1 MNRITAAVLACSVS
15 MFSGC
20 SDETDTVMPAPQ
32 PAPTASVAPLE
43 PLAEPPPDPVDPT
56 GDLADEVVTNEIA
69 MPDGS
74 VEARVQYFLGQSV
87 DEQSRLA
94 FELEDSVENIEL
106 ATRLMRENIAAEVK
120 VDLLSSLEYAET
132 TSVLPLLRVA
142 IQDTSTEV
150 VVAALRILYQHAT
163 QDDIPQLQ
171 MLVEASPDEEVRE
184 AAQDVID
191 SLQP

>member
-1 MNRITAAVLACSVS
+1 MNRITAAVLVCSVS

-20 SDETDTVMPAPQ
+20 SDETDTVTPAQ

-43 PLAEPPPDPVDPT
+43 PLAETSPEPVDTT
-56 GDLADEVVTNEIA
+56 GDLADEVVTHEIA

-94 FELEDSVENIEL
+94 FELEDSAENIEL
-106 ATRLMRENIAAEVK
+106 ATRLMRENVAAEVK

-150 VVAALRILYQHAT
+150 AIAALRILYQHAT

-171 MLVEASPDEEVRE
+171 ILVETSPDEEVRE